1 MQLPTLRPAGDIQF
15 QPPLLKAE
23 ASAAAAAAAA
33 AAAMAAAAAGG
44 TAPVSALAAA
54 QARLARPSSSLPSVA
69 AAAAASSAIAKGAG
83 AAASSSEAV
92 AAADGDGN
100 AEGAA
105 ADADKKRKRKPR
117 PKYLRAKYN
126 PCVYLSG
133 LPPDVTDSEIEAFVV
148 KCGILDAEEDGRPF
162 IRTKRDSGGTCLGH
176 SLVKFLRPASVQ
188 LAMDIID
195 GTRLRD
201 AWPVI
206 KVERAKFA
214 NKKKVKE
221 EGDGTAAVGV
231 GKGRQLSQAQKE
243 RRRQEGCL
251 SWAEGTSER
260 GMKIVIIQN
269 MHLPKDFD
277 DADFKEQLRLD
288 VMAECSKHGAVDK
301 VTLRARRVACGCD
314 V

>member
-1 MQLPTLRPAGDIQF
+1 
-15 QPPLLKAE
+15 
-23 ASAAAAAAAA
+23 
-33 AAAMAAAAAGG
+33 MAAASAGG
-44 TAPVSALAAA
+44 AAPTSALAAA
-54 QARLARPSSSLPSVA
+54 QARLARPSSMPSSVA
-69 AAAAASSAIAKGAG
+69 AASSVAAKGGAG
-83 AAASSSEAV
+83 AAASTSEAIP
-92 AAADGDGN
+92 ATDGDAN

-133 LPPDVTDSEIEAFVV
+133 LPPDVTDAEIEAFVV
-148 KCGILDAEEDGRPF
+148 KCGILDAEDDGRPF
-162 IRTKRDSGGTCLGH
+162 IRTKRDSEGTCLGH

-195 GTRLRD
+195 GTRMRD
-201 AWPVI
+201 AWPAI
-206 KVERAKFA
+206 KVERAKFT

-221 EGDGTAAVGV
+221 EGDVAAAVGV
-231 GKGRQLSQAQKE
+231 SKGRQLSQAQKE

-269 MHLPKDFD
+269 MHLPKDFED
-277 DADFKEQLRLD
+277 PYFKEQLRLD
-288 VMAECSKHGAVDK
+288 VMAECSKQGAVDK
-301 VTLRARRVACGCD
+301 VTLRLWLAGLTCD